1 MQQMPKFCN
10 CDCHVVCWNSTQPP
24 ICRCTCRDL
33 PTGWPQ
39 KTKFYKQEEKME
51 KESAGIEDSRSRV
64 ERDMDVITKMVF
76 EMKAV
81 LDSITTQV
89 NKIHDLKEVVSS
101 LDLRD
106 KHNNKRIEALE
117 YNKKIM
123 DMLPMNYIGG
133 MQRITEPSF
142 EFGNCPNCNGSGKI
156 KL

>member
-1 MQQMPKFCN
+1 
-10 CDCHVVCWNSTQPP
+10 
-24 ICRCTCRDL
+24 
-33 PTGWPQ
+33 
-39 KTKFYKQEEKME
+39 ME